1 MKIEFK
7 KFDELT
13 TRELYEIL
21 KIRSEIFVVE
31 QDCVYND
38 PDGKDYDSVH
48 MTIKEGNEIMAY
60 VRIIPAG
67 ISYDDCSIGRVVVA
81 PKGRRKGY
89 GKRVMEGAID
99 YITSQWK
106 EDSITIGAQA
116 YLREFYGSLGFK
128 GISEEYLED
137 GIPHLDMQYKK

>member
-1 MKIEFK
+1 
-7 KFDELT
+7 
-13 TRELYEIL
+13 
-21 KIRSEIFVVE
+21 
-31 QDCVYND
+31 
-38 PDGKDYDSVH
+38 
-48 MTIKEGNEIMAY
+48 MAY

-81 PKGRRKGY
+81 QNGRRKGY

-116 YLREFYGSLGFK
+116 YLREFYGGLGFK
-128 GISEEYLED
+128 GISDEYLED
-137 GIPHLDMQYKK
+137 GIPHLDMQYRK